1 MNQKRKKI
9 IATLMMFLI
18 LLNNSLSVF
27 ATEEIVVASE
37 EPVVSAEE
45 TVSDVAQEE
54 PATSV
59 KEDIPAQEETVSEEI
74 TTTIEE
80 PVVEVPNVAP
90 VQEEPKQEEPK
101 QEETIKEE
109 PVVTNSEESD
119 VNNAA
124 DIKEDEELDNNS
136 ETTNLSNE
144 EATTDEDINNE
155 LEESNKEE
163 DLSEIMPA
171 QSFEEQIENVHV
183 KVTADVGA
191 FYEGTTMKVTTVD
204 PKTVIDN
211 IEKTI
216 ENTVASVVAVDI
228 TFYNKDGEIVE
239 PAKNINVE
247 ITSDEIAQ
255 MEESVVVHI
264 DDAGTTAVVDNNDI
278 NEKAVSFEADS
289 FSIYAVVGTE
299 TISTLYNASNG
310 NTYEVTVTYGPEA
323 KIPYGSTLRV
333 TEFAENSSDYSNAK
347 KSVLADKKARGE
359 EIDISSFNL
368 VALDISIL
376 DIGGNEI
383 EPSAP
388 VKVDLKIKA
397 LPGVE
402 NLNEVSDSIGI
413 QHHVETG
420 NGIVID
426 RVNYNKNVDA
436 STVLST
442 FDVET
447 NDKVIS
453 TGITVDPNSVNEE
466 ELIKN
471 DQIEDNQIDV
481 SFEVNDFSTYTI
493 TWNWPESKTTVHYG
507 YMNGNTFVEFSEQPS
522 PVNVNTNKTY
532 LIYDFDGYEYSGYTY
547 YRTSASNT
555 PSSGGT
561 RIQAQLRYS
570 SNNWRYHSYSTSNS
584 DGNWNTI
591 ANNSHIYVVYNP
603 KTSPTTGGT
612 PKIDDATS
620 SDWPQD
626 PSTPQFSK
634 SSTNNVNGTNTVSLS
649 INGGEK
655 AYNKST
661 KANVIVVFDVSGS
674 MDNNLNGQT
683 RLKRAKDAVNSMANT
698 LLNENTGVKMALI
711 SFSTTS
717 SATPVQGFTD
727 NYNTY
732 RSAVNGL
739 SADGG
744 TNWEQ
749 ALYNANRL
757 DVDDDAATFV
767 VFVTDGDPTYRLSR
781 YNAPD
786 SEIQRYDRDNRY
798 FAYNI
803 FGEGSADTNNRNFNA
818 AAEEV
823 KSILANNKT
832 FYAIGVSSDV
842 TKVQNLV
849 STAGGGTAYL
859 ATDSKALEEA
869 FANITNSIKTT
880 LGFGDIKITDGI
892 TELSN
897 VEMKVMQEVD
907 PKSFTYYKITSSGQ
921 SEWDPAS
928 EGAGLAS
935 YNKDTGAVVWNM
947 GNNFQLEDGVTYM
960 VTFRVWPSQEA
971 YDLIADL
978 NNGVK
983 VYAAGQSNSIT
994 DEQRSQVV
1002 EIKAPTATEQGE
1014 YTLKTNTDSVNATYS
1029 QTSST
1034 GETVT
1039 VSGQKDLTA
1048 TYHEGTIENMPL
1060 ESMKLTVKKVFE
1072 DDLTGGED
1080 RDTEVTLIMKRRN
1093 GHQATASDEAFVDY
1107 PVPQAIGRPSAE
1119 IVLNDDN
1126 NWSYEV
1132 YVSPGLIVDGEVLEH
1147 GYDYTVTEPGIDYHY
1162 GLIEEIINPMVVN
1175 GDDEY
1180 YGDGQ
1185 LIGDDATV
1193 KEYTDQSITA
1203 VNRVKSGID
1212 ITKKVFDTNGTT
1224 EIYPETEFTI
1234 TGKLLGPD
1242 GKPYTWQN
1250 GDDVDASGAYHKYD
1264 KNGNRIVYKGHF
1276 ADSSN
1281 ISFTL
1286 KAGERIR
1293 FINVPD
1299 GCTFVFTESTDGMDA
1314 QGYEWK
1320 STNALTQHR
1329 VSAGGDFT
1337 QEGDIQ
1343 PVVSGQT
1350 ASLNNGKS
1358 VIGNKQYSITYEN
1371 KRTIKIPDLE
1381 LVKVDKDDNTK
1392 KLNGAEFT
1400 LYSDEELTSPVTVD
1414 GNGNNIS
1421 IVTGNKEG
1429 SSGPDGW
1436 YHIGLLPA
1444 GKYYL
1449 VETQEPYNYLFD
1461 NTPIIIEVT
1470 KGQDNYSVTATKN
1483 GTNVL
1488 SGPTEGVYTITVD
1501 NKLNITEADATKS
1514 WKNADGSTNAPEG
1527 AKVTYTLY
1535 ADGEPTN
1542 YTVELDGKVDEAVPE
1557 VSGGYESAAWKA
1569 EFVNLPKYKVVEGE
1583 AVAIVYTV
1591 AETTGYP
1598 GYTAS
1603 TTEPVVS
1610 GEKIT
1615 NTQEATGANATKE
1628 WKNADGT
1635 ELAPEGA
1642 SVVYTL
1648 YADGTATDYTVTL
1661 DGTADGTVPTVTGGY
1676 ESAAWKATFVNL
1688 PKYKVGTTT
1697 EIVYTIAESTTY
1709 PGYTASTT
1717 DPVSNG
1723 GKITNTQEATEASAT
1738 KEWKNA
1744 DGSTTAPTGAS
1755 VEYTL
1760 YADGVATEYK
1770 VTLDGTAD
1778 TAPTRTAGYED
1789 AAWSAKFVN
1798 LPKYKMQNNEKVEIV
1813 YTIAETKGYGEYIAS
1828 TTDPVLNGG
1837 KITNTQE
1844 ATDINALKT
1853 WKNADGTTDAPE
1865 GATVEYTLYA
1875 DGEVTDYKVTLDGT
1889 ADTKPTGTAGYESEG
1904 WKATFVNLPKH
1915 KIVDGTTVEIV
1926 YTIAETTTYP
1936 GYTAS
1941 TTDPVASGSTI
1952 TNTQE
1957 VTEANATKEWENADG
1972 STTAPEGASVVYT
1985 LYADGTA
1992 TSYTVTLDGTGDET
2006 VPTVT
2011 GGYESAAWKATFV
2024 NLPKYKVGTTTEI
2037 VYTIAETTGYPG
2049 YTASPTDP
2057 VASGE
2062 KITNTQEATEA
2073 NATKE
2078 WKNADG
2084 STTAPEGA
2092 SVVYTLYADG
2102 TATDYTV
2109 TLNGE
2114 VDTEPT
2120 VTGGYESAAWS
2131 ATFVNL
2137 PKSKIE
2143 NGEAVDIVYT
2153 IAETSGYPG
2162 YTPSTTEAVESGKEI
2177 TNTQEATEANA
2188 TKEWKNADGSTNAP
2202 EGAKVTYTLYADGEP
2217 TDYTVEL
2224 DGKIDETVPE
2234 VSGGYE
2240 SAAWKAEFVNLPKYK
2255 VVEGEAV
2262 VIEYTVAETTGYPG
2276 YTASTTEPV
2285 VSGKTITNT
2294 QETTEAVVTKIW
2306 DDKNNQDGIRPE
2318 KLIVTLSNG
2327 IEVTL
2332 NEENNWTAKVENLP
2346 KYDLEKEIEYTWKEE
2361 LLEGYEL
2368 VNTSKDGVITTITN
2382 KHIPGTTSI
2391 NVSKTWDD
2399 LDNKFGFRPET
2410 ITVRL
2415 MANGKEIKVAK
2426 INEKDNNW
2434 KYTFNNLDEYSN
2446 GKKINYSISEDE
2458 IPYYT
2463 STITK
2468 NTEKDYTITNKI
2480 IPMGGQDNNE
2490 NITVVTQ
2497 VVPLYSSNPAT
2508 RSRDNILLY
2517 LSLIAIASL
2526 AVIIATIKE
2535 KNRDKKIRILNSHRI
2550 KFK

>member
-9 IATLMMFLI
+9 IATLMMLLI

-59 KEDIPAQEETVSEEI
+59 KEDIPIQEETVSEEI

-211 IEKTI
+211 IEKTV

-289 FSIYAVVGTE
+289 FSVYAVVGTE

-376 DIGGNEI
+376 DMDGNEI

-388 VKVDLKIKA
+388 VKVDLKIKS

-453 TGITVDPNSVNEE
+453 TGIAVDPNSVNEE
-466 ELIKN
+466 EFNKD
-471 DQIEDNQIDV
+471 DQIEENQVDV

-493 TWNWPESKTTVHYG
+493 TWNDRRNSTTVHYG

-522 PVNVNTNKTY
+522 PVNVNTNRTY

-561 RIQAQLRYS
+561 RIQAQLRYNS
-570 SNNWRYHSYSTSNS
+570 GWRYHGYSAENS
-584 DGNWNTI
+584 DYNWNSI

-603 KTSPTTGGT
+603 KSSPTTGGT
-612 PKIDDATS
+612 PEIDNATS
-620 SDWPQD
+620 SDWPQA

-634 SSTNNVNGTNTVSLS
+634 SSTRNGNGTNTVSLS
-649 INGGEK
+649 IKGGEK
-655 AYNKST
+655 TYNKST

-674 MDNNLNGQT
+674 MRNNLNGQT
-683 RLKRAKDAVNSMANT
+683 RLQRAQTAVNKMADT
-698 LLNENTGVKMALI
+698 LLNKNNGVKMALI

-757 DVDDDAATFV
+757 TVDSDAATFV

-781 YNAPD
+781 YNASD
-786 SEIQRYDRDNRY
+786 REIQGYDRDNRY

-803 FGEGSADTNNRNFNA
+803 FGEGDDDTNNRNFNA
-818 AAEEV
+818 AADEV
-823 KSILANNKT
+823 ASILAKNKT

-849 STAGGGTAYL
+849 NKAGGGKAYL
-859 ATDSKALEEA
+859 ATDSTALEQA
-869 FANITNSIKTT
+869 FASITQSIKTT
-880 LGFGDIKITDGI
+880 LGFGDVQITDGI

-907 PKSFTYYKITSSGQ
+907 PESFTYYKITSSGQ
-921 SEWDPAS
+921 SEWNLAS

-935 YNKDTGAVVWNM
+935 YNKDTGSVVWNM
-947 GNNFQLEDGVTYM
+947 GEKFQLEDGVTYM
-960 VTFRVWPSQEA
+960 VQFRVWPSQEA

-978 NNGVK
+978 NNGVM

-994 DEQRSQVV
+994 DEERSQVV
-1002 EIKAPTATEQGE
+1002 ESKAPTATEQGE

-1034 GETVT
+1034 GGTVA
-1039 VSGQKDLTA
+1039 VSGETGLTA

-1060 ESMKLTVKKVFE
+1060 ESMKLTIKKVFE
-1072 DDLTGGED
+1072 DELTGGED
-1080 RDTEVTLIMKRRN
+1080 RETEVKLVLKRRN
-1093 GHQATASDEAFVDY
+1093 AHQANASDNPFVDY
-1107 PVPQAIGRPSAE
+1107 PVPQGNTTSAE
-1119 IVLNDDN
+1119 IILNEGN
-1126 NWSYEV
+1126 NWTYSV
-1132 YVSPGLIVDGEVLEH
+1132 YVAPGFEVDDKVLEH
-1147 GYDYTVTEPGIDYHY
+1147 GYDFTLTEPDIDYHY
-1162 GLIEEIINPMVVN
+1162 GLIEEIINPMVVD
-1175 GDDEY
+1175 GADKY
-1180 YGDGQ
+1180 YGDGY
-1185 LIGDDATV
+1185 LVDDEATIAQ
-1193 KEYTDQSITA
+1193 YTDQILTA

-1212 ITKKVFDTNGTT
+1212 IQKHVYDVDGTT
-1224 EIYPETEFTI
+1224 EIFPETEFTI

-1535 ADGEPTN
+1535 AD
-1542 YTVELDGKVDEAVPE
+1542 

-1648 YADGTATDYTVTL
+1648 YADGTATD
-1661 DGTADGTVPTVTGGY
+1661 
-1676 ESAAWKATFVNL
+1676 
-1688 PKYKVGTTT
+1688 
-1697 EIVYTIAESTTY
+1697 
-1709 PGYTASTT
+1709 
-1717 DPVSNG
+1717 
-1723 GKITNTQEATEASAT
+1723 
-1738 KEWKNA
+1738 
-1744 DGSTTAPTGAS
+1744 
-1755 VEYTL
+1755 
-1760 YADGVATEYK
+1760 
-1770 VTLDGTAD
+1770 
-1778 TAPTRTAGYED
+1778 
-1789 AAWSAKFVN
+1789 
-1798 LPKYKMQNNEKVEIV
+1798 
-1813 YTIAETKGYGEYIAS
+1813 
-1828 TTDPVLNGG
+1828 
-1837 KITNTQE
+1837 
-1844 ATDINALKT
+1844 
-1853 WKNADGTTDAPE
+1853 
-1865 GATVEYTLYA
+1865 
-1875 DGEVTDYKVTLDGT
+1875 
-1889 ADTKPTGTAGYESEG
+1889 
-1904 WKATFVNLPKH
+1904 
-1915 KIVDGTTVEIV
+1915 
-1926 YTIAETTTYP
+1926 
-1936 GYTAS
+1936 
-1941 TTDPVASGSTI
+1941 
-1952 TNTQE
+1952 
-1957 VTEANATKEWENADG
+1957 
-1972 STTAPEGASVVYT
+1972 
-1985 LYADGTA
+1985 
-1992 TSYTVTLDGTGDET
+1992 
-2006 VPTVT
+2006 
-2011 GGYESAAWKATFV
+2011 
-2024 NLPKYKVGTTTEI
+2024 
-2037 VYTIAETTGYPG
+2037 
-2049 YTASPTDP
+2049 
-2057 VASGE
+2057 
-2062 KITNTQEATEA
+2062 
-2073 NATKE
+2073 
-2078 WKNADG
+2078 
-2084 STTAPEGA
+2084 
-2092 SVVYTLYADG
+2092 
-2102 TATDYTV
+2102 
-2109 TLNGE
+2109 
-2114 VDTEPT
+2114 
-2120 VTGGYESAAWS
+2120 
-2131 ATFVNL
+2131 
-2137 PKSKIE
+2137 
-2143 NGEAVDIVYT
+2143 
-2153 IAETSGYPG
+2153 
-2162 YTPSTTEAVESGKEI
+2162 
-2177 TNTQEATEANA
+2177 
-2188 TKEWKNADGSTNAP
+2188 
-2202 EGAKVTYTLYADGEP
+2202 
-2217 TDYTVEL
+2217 
-2224 DGKIDETVPE
+2224 
-2234 VSGGYE
+2234 
-2240 SAAWKAEFVNLPKYK
+2240 
-2255 VVEGEAV
+2255 
-2262 VIEYTVAETTGYPG
+2262 
-2276 YTASTTEPV
+2276 
-2285 VSGKTITNT
+2285 
-2294 QETTEAVVTKIW
+2294 
-2306 DDKNNQDGIRPE
+2306 
-2318 KLIVTLSNG
+2318 
-2327 IEVTL
+2327 
-2332 NEENNWTAKVENLP
+2332 
-2346 KYDLEKEIEYTWKEE
+2346 
-2361 LLEGYEL
+2361 
-2368 VNTSKDGVITTITN
+2368 
-2382 KHIPGTTSI
+2382 
-2391 NVSKTWDD
+2391 
-2399 LDNKFGFRPET
+2399 
-2410 ITVRL
+2410 
-2415 MANGKEIKVAK
+2415 
-2426 INEKDNNW
+2426 
-2434 KYTFNNLDEYSN
+2434 
-2446 GKKINYSISEDE
+2446 
-2458 IPYYT
+2458 
-2463 STITK
+2463 
-2468 NTEKDYTITNKI
+2468 
-2480 IPMGGQDNNE
+2480 
-2490 NITVVTQ
+2490 
-2497 VVPLYSSNPAT
+2497 
-2508 RSRDNILLY
+2508 
-2517 LSLIAIASL
+2517 
-2526 AVIIATIKE
+2526 
-2535 KNRDKKIRILNSHRI
+2535 
-2550 KFK
+2550 